1 MSLRLALIGAGR
13 MGAHHA
19 RVVSQSPGVALDVV
33 IDRDAGRAELVA
45 SLGGA
50 RHGTDCDLA
59 LGCDAAI
66 VATNAETHS
75 DVAATLLGAGIPL
88 LVEKPL
94 SPLLGEARLIVEA
107 SCRLGVPVSCGFVER
122 YNPVVRTAERL
133 MQEDFGPALHL
144 VAIRHSPPPEA
155 PLKAP
160 DNPEAALKALDN
172 GDANRVQTGLSVV
185 HDLLI
190 HDVDLALR
198 LSAGGW
204 TGQAVGGIWASPWTA
219 TAEIADCTLLLSGGA
234 VATCSASRMSQRKVR
249 SLSVATE
256 RAMLELDLLRRTI
269 TVYQHVGH
277 LTALDDAGYRAQ
289 TVMDLPFVREAG
301 EPLALQLAHF
311 LALVRGEADPDLE
324 RASLLGPH
332 EAVAVLEDQAIG
344 GLARA
349 MPA

>member
-33 IDRDAGRAELVA
+33 IDRDAGRAELLA

-50 RHGTDCDLA
+50 RHGTDHDLA

-66 VATNAETHS
+66 VATNAETHA
-75 DVAATLLGAGIPL
+75 DVAAALLGAGIPL
-88 LVEKPL
+88 LIEKPL
-94 SPLLGEARLIVEA
+94 SPLLGEARLIVET
-107 SCRLGVPVSCGFVER
+107 SRRLGVPVSCGFVER
-122 YNPVVRTAERL
+122 FNPVVRTAQRL
-133 MQEDFGPALHL
+133 MHEDFGPALHL
-144 VAIRHSPPPEA
+144 VGIRHSPPPEA

-160 DNPEAALKALDN
+160 NDNQPAA
-172 GDANRVQTGLSVV
+172 GLSVV

-190 HDVDLALR
+190 HDIDLALR

-219 TAEIADCTLLLSGGA
+219 TAEIADCTLLLAGGA
-234 VATCSASRMSQRKVR
+234 IATCSASRMSQRKVR

-256 RAMLELDLLRRTI
+256 RAMLELDLRRRTI

-332 EAVAVLEDQAIG
+332 EAVAVLQDQAIG

>member
-19 RVVSQSPGVALDVV
+19 RVISQSPGVALGVV
-33 IDRDAGRAELVA
+33 IDRDPDRAELVA
-45 SLGGA
+45 SMAGA
-50 RHGTDCDLA
+50 RRGTDPDLA
-59 LGCDAAI
+59 LDCDAAI
-66 VATNAETHS
+66 VATNAETHWE
-75 DVAATLLGAGIPL
+75 VAAGLLSAGIPL

-94 SPLLGEARLIVEA
+94 SPLLEEARLIVGT
-107 SCRLGVPVSCGFVER
+107 SRSLGVPVTCGFVER
-122 YNPVVRTAERL
+122 FNPVVRTAERL
-133 MQEDFGPALHL
+133 MHEDFGPALHL
-144 VAIRHSPPPEA
+144 VGIRHSPP
-155 PLKAP
+155 
-160 DNPEAALKALDN
+160 DAA
-172 GDANRVQTGLSVV
+172 GGLSVV

-198 LSAGGW
+198 LCAGGW
-204 TGQAVGGIWASPWTA
+204 TGQVVGGIWTSPWGG
-219 TAEIADCTLLLSGGA
+219 TAEIADCTLLLGGGT

-277 LTALDDAGYRAQ
+277 LTALGDAGYRAQ

-311 LALVRGEADPDLE
+311 AALVRGETDPELE
-324 RASLLGPH
+324 RVSLLAPH
-332 EAVAVLEDQAIG
+332 EAVALLQDQAIG
-344 GLARA
+344 GLVQGV
-349 MPA
+349 PA

>member
-122 YNPVVRTAERL
+122 FNPVVRTAERL
-133 MQEDFGPALHL
+133 MHEGFGPALHL

-155 PLKAP
+155 PLKA
-160 DNPEAALKALDN
+160 LDH
-172 GDANRVQTGLSVV
+172 GDANRVLPGLSVV

-219 TAEIADCTLLLSGGA
+219 TAEIADCTLLLAGGA

-311 LALVRGEADPDLE
+311 LALVRGDADPELE
-324 RASLLGPH
+324 RVSLLGPH
-332 EAVAVLEDQAIG
+332 EAVAALQDQAIG

-349 MPA
+349 VPA

>member
-19 RVVSQSPGVALDVV
+19 RVISQSPGVALDVV

-50 RHGTDCDLA
+50 RHGTDHDLA

-66 VATNAETHS
+66 VATNAETHAE
-75 DVAATLLGAGIPL
+75 VAATLLGAGIPL
-88 LVEKPL
+88 LIEKPL
-94 SPLLGEARLIVEA
+94 SPLLGEARVIVET

-122 YNPVVRTAERL
+122 FNPVVRTAERL
-133 MQEDFGPALHL
+133 MHEDFGPALHL
-144 VAIRHSPPPEA
+144 VGIRHSPPPEA

-160 DNPEAALKALDN
+160 NDNQPAA
-172 GDANRVQTGLSVV
+172 GLSVV

-190 HDVDLALR
+190 HDIDLALR
-198 LSAGGW
+198 LSARAW

-219 TAEIADCTLLLSGGA
+219 TAEIADCTLLLAGGA

-324 RASLLGPH
+324 RASLLAPH
-332 EAVAVLEDQAIG
+332 EAVAVLQDQAIG

>member
-19 RVVSQSPGVALDVV
+19 RVVSQSPGVGLDVV

-45 SLGGA
+45 SMAGA
-50 RHGTDCDLA
+50 RSGTDLDLA
-59 LGCDAAI
+59 LDCDAAI
-66 VATNAETHS
+66 VATNAETHWE
-75 DVAATLLGAGIPL
+75 VAADLLSAGIPL

-94 SPLLGEARLIVEA
+94 SPLLDEARLIVGT
-107 SCRLGVPVSCGFVER
+107 SRSLGVPVTCGFVER
-122 YNPVVRTAERL
+122 FNPVVRTAERL

-144 VAIRHSPPPEA
+144 VGIRHSPP
-155 PLKAP
+155 
-160 DNPEAALKALDN
+160 DAA
-172 GDANRVQTGLSVV
+172 GGLSVV

-198 LSAGGW
+198 LCAGGW
-204 TGQAVGGIWASPWTA
+204 TGQAVGGIWTSPWTG
-219 TAEIADCTLLLSGGA
+219 TAEIADCTLLLEGGT

-277 LTALDDAGYRAQ
+277 LTALGDAGYRAQ

-311 LALVRGEADPDLE
+311 VALVRGEADPELE
-324 RASLLGPH
+324 RASLLAPH
-332 EAVAVLEDQAIG
+332 EAMALLQDQAIG
-344 GLARA
+344 GLVQAV
-349 MPA
+349 PA

>member
-1 MSLRLALIGAGR
+1 VSLRLALIGAGR

-19 RVVSQSPGVALDVV
+19 RVLSQSPGVALDVV

-50 RHGTDCDLA
+50 RHGIDHDLA

-66 VATNAETHS
+66 VATNAETHAE
-75 DVAATLLGAGIPL
+75 VAATLLGAGIPL
-88 LVEKPL
+88 LIEKPL
-94 SPLLGEARLIVEA
+94 SPLLGEARLIVET
-107 SCRLGVPVSCGFVER
+107 SRRLGVPVSCGFVER
-122 YNPVVRTAERL
+122 FNPVVRTAERL
-133 MQEDFGPALHL
+133 MHDDFGPALHL
-144 VAIRHSPPPEA
+144 VGIRHSPP
-155 PLKAP
+155 
-160 DNPEAALKALDN
+160 
-172 GDANRVQTGLSVV
+172 DANRALPGLSVV

-190 HDVDLALR
+190 HDIDLALR

-204 TGQAVGGIWASPWTA
+204 TGQAVGGIWASPETA
-219 TAEIADCTLLLSGGA
+219 TAEIADCTLLLAGGA

-324 RASLLGPH
+324 RASLLAPH
-332 EAVAVLEDQAIG
+332 EAVAVLQNQAIG

>member
-1 MSLRLALIGAGR
+1 MSMRLALIGAGR

-19 RVVSQSPGVALDVV
+19 RVISQSPGVALDVV
-33 IDRDAGRAELVA
+33 IDRDPGRAELVA
-45 SLGGA
+45 SLAGA
-50 RHGTDCDLA
+50 RHGADADLA

-66 VATNAETHS
+66 VATNAETHWE
-75 DVAATLLGAGIPL
+75 VAADLLSAGIPL
-88 LVEKPL
+88 LIEKPL
-94 SPLLGEARLIVEA
+94 SPSLEEARIIVGT
-107 SCRLGVPVSCGFVER
+107 SHSLGVPVTCGFVER
-122 YNPVVRTAERL
+122 FNPVVKTAERL
-133 MQEDFGPALHL
+133 MHDDFGPALHL
-144 VAIRHSPPPEA
+144 VGIRHSPPPEA

-160 DNPEAALKALDN
+160 NDNEPN
-172 GDANRVQTGLSVV
+172 GRQAGLSVV

-198 LSAGGW
+198 LCAGGW
-204 TGQAVGGIWASPWTA
+204 TGQAVGGIWTSPWTG
-219 TAEIADCTLLLSGGA
+219 TEEIADCTLLLEGGT

-277 LTALDDAGYRAQ
+277 LTALGDAGYRAQ

-311 LALVRGEADPDLE
+311 MALVRGEADPELE
-324 RASLLGPH
+324 RASLLAPH
-332 EAVAVLEDQAIG
+332 EAVALVQDQAIG
-344 GLARA
+344 GLVQAV
-349 MPA
+349 PA

>member
-13 MGAHHA
+13 MGANHA
-19 RVVSQSPGVALDVV
+19 RVISQSPGVDLDVV
-33 IDRDAGRAELVA
+33 IDRDPARAELVA
-45 SLGGA
+45 SLAAA
-50 RHGTDCDLA
+50 RHGTDPDLA

-66 VATNAETHS
+66 VATNAETHWE
-75 DVAATLLGAGIPL
+75 VAADLLSAGIPL

-94 SPLLGEARLIVEA
+94 SPSLEEARLIVGT
-107 SCRLGVPVSCGFVER
+107 SRSLGVPVTCGFVER
-122 YNPVVRTAERL
+122 FNPVVRTAERL
-133 MQEDFGPALHL
+133 MHDDFGPALHL
-144 VAIRHSPPPEA
+144 VGIRHSPP
-155 PLKAP
+155 
-160 DNPEAALKALDN
+160 DAA
-172 GDANRVQTGLSVV
+172 GGLSVV

-198 LSAGGW
+198 LCAGGW
-204 TGQAVGGIWASPWTA
+204 TGQAVGGIWTSPWTE
-219 TAEIADCTLLLSGGA
+219 TEEIADCTLLLEGGT

-277 LTALDDAGYRAQ
+277 LTALGDAGYRAQ

-311 LALVRGEADPDLE
+311 VALVGGEVDPELE
-324 RASLLGPH
+324 RASLLAPH
-332 EAVAVLEDQAIG
+332 EAVALVQDQAIG
-344 GLARA
+344 GLVQAV
-349 MPA
+349 PA

>member
-19 RVVSQSPGVALDVV
+19 RVISQSPGVALDVV
-33 IDRDAGRAELVA
+33 IDRDPGRAELVA
-45 SLGGA
+45 SLAGA
-50 RHGTDCDLA
+50 RHGADPDLA
-59 LGCDAAI
+59 LDCDAAI
-66 VATNAETHS
+66 VATTAETHWE
-75 DVAATLLGAGIPL
+75 VAADLLSAGIPL

-94 SPLLGEARLIVEA
+94 SPSLEEARLIVGT
-107 SCRLGVPVSCGFVER
+107 SRSLGVPVTCGFVER
-122 YNPVVRTAERL
+122 FNPVVRTAERL
-133 MQEDFGPALHL
+133 MHDDFGPALHL
-144 VAIRHSPPPEA
+144 VGIRHSPP
-155 PLKAP
+155 
-160 DNPEAALKALDN
+160 DAA
-172 GDANRVQTGLSVV
+172 GGLSVV

-198 LSAGGW
+198 LCAGGW
-204 TGQAVGGIWASPWTA
+204 TGQAVGGIWTSPWTG
-219 TAEIADCTLLLSGGA
+219 TEEIADCTLLLEGGT

-277 LTALDDAGYRAQ
+277 LTALGDAGYRAQ

-311 LALVRGEADPDLE
+311 VALVRGEADPELE
-324 RASLLGPH
+324 RASLLAPH
-332 EAVAVLEDQAIG
+332 EAAALLQDQAIG
-344 GLARA
+344 GLVQAV
-349 MPA
+349 PA

>member
-19 RVVSQSPGVALDVV
+19 RVISQSPGVALDVV
-33 IDRDAGRAELVA
+33 IDRDADRAELVA
-45 SLGGA
+45 SMAGA
-50 RHGTDCDLA
+50 RRGSDPDLA
-59 LGCDAAI
+59 LDCDAAI
-66 VATNAETHS
+66 VATNAETHWE
-75 DVAATLLGAGIPL
+75 VAAELLSAGIPL

-94 SPLLGEARLIVEA
+94 SPRLEEARLIVGT
-107 SCRLGVPVSCGFVER
+107 SRSLGVPVTCGFVER
-122 YNPVVRTAERL
+122 FNPVVRTAERL

-144 VAIRHSPPPEA
+144 VGIRHSPP
-155 PLKAP
+155 
-160 DNPEAALKALDN
+160 DAA
-172 GDANRVQTGLSVV
+172 GGLSVV

-198 LSAGGW
+198 LCAGGW
-204 TGQAVGGIWASPWTA
+204 TGQAVGGIWTSPWTG
-219 TAEIADCTLLLSGGA
+219 TAEIADCTLLLGGGT

-277 LTALDDAGYRAQ
+277 LTALGDAGYRAQ

-311 LALVRGEADPDLE
+311 VALVRGEADPELE
-324 RASLLGPH
+324 RVSLLAPH
-332 EAVAVLEDQAIG
+332 EAVALLQDQAIG
-344 GLARA
+344 GLVQAV
-349 MPA
+349 PA